1 MVCRLDLRPG
11 TLDSHPMVDSKLA
24 AATGGTAGRGAGGRF
39 VEGMVNYTA
48 EMPVRPRYH
57 ANDSSRDVLTLDP
70 RRVSIEDARARA
82 TPTSLASEGI
92 ALVRHQSAVS
102 DFRNGEEV
110 GALHPAEIE
119 RLVLEVSGADA
130 VVVNGTGVLRFGER
144 STDSGRLNNSRPARF
159 IHIDCSD
166 ATAAAFAERSR
177 PKGDPRR
184 VRRFAHYNVWRT
196 FSPPPQD
203 VPLAMC
209 DARTVEPRDLV
220 PADAVFDVK
229 GQPEWSFEGLV
240 VRYSPKHRWVY
251 YSGMT
256 RDEVL
261 VFKTND
267 SSADEPSQ
275 VPHSAFDDPTCPP
288 NVPPRSSIEMRA
300 AAYWYA

>member
-1 MVCRLDLRPG
+1 M
-11 TLDSHPMVDSKLA
+11 THPQPA
-24 AATGGTAGRGAGGRF
+24 ERAGAGARF
-39 VEGMVNYTA
+39 VEGNVNYTA
-48 EMPVRPRYH
+48 AMSVRPRYH
-57 ANDSSRDVLTLDP
+57 ANDSTRDVLTLDP
-70 RRVSIEDARARA
+70 RTVRIEDARAQA
-82 TPTSLASEGI
+82 SAPSLAAEGI
-92 ALVRHQSAVS
+92 TLVRHRSAVS
-102 DFRNGEEV
+102 DFRNGQEV
-110 GALHPAEIE
+110 AALHPPEIE

-130 VVVNGTGVLRFGER
+130 VVVNGAGVLRFGER
-144 STDSGRLNNSRPARF
+144 SADSGRLNNSRPARF

-220 PADAVFDVK
+220 PADAVFDVA

-240 VRYSPKHRWVY
+240 VRYNPKHRWLY
-251 YSGMT
+251 FSGMT
-256 RDEVL
+256 RDEAL

-267 SSADEPSQ
+267 SSPDEPSQ